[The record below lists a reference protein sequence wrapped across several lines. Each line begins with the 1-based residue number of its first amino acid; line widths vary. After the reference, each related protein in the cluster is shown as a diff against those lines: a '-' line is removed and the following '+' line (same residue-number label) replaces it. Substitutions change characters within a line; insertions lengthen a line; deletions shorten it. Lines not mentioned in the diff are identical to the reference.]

1 MLGIVLTTLMIS
13 TQPLQP
19 AQQMPAMPE
28 RDCIAQR
35 QKVMKSTKPSVNPR
49 ATFASRQD
57 TDPATVEMWV
67 IADLPESEMRVSND
81 GQIIYLSDAVFV
93 ERADETTDKRIGRL
107 IAEAIDHR
115 LALEYGPGCPAL
127 DSPVLDIP

>member
-1 MLGIVLTTLMIS
+1 MLSIVLTILMVS

-19 AQQMPAMPE
+19 AEHTPAIPE
-28 RDCIAQR
+28 RDCVMQR
-35 QKVMKSTKPSVNPR
+35 QKVATSTKPIVNPR
-49 ATFASRQD
+49 ATFESRQD

-67 IADLPESEMRVSND
+67 IAGLPESEMRVSHD

-93 ERADETTDKRIGRL
+93 VRADETTDKRIGRL
-107 IAEAIDHR
+107 IAQAVDHR

-127 DSPVLDIP
+127 DIP

>member
-1 MLGIVLTTLMIS
+1 MLSIVLTILMVS
-13 TQPLQP
+13 TQPLQLAEHTP
-19 AQQMPAMPE
+19 AIPE
-28 RDCIAQR
+28 RDCVMQR
-35 QKVMKSTKPSVNPR
+35 QKVATSTKPIVNPR
-49 ATFASRQD
+49 ATFESRQD

-67 IADLPESEMRVSND
+67 IADLPESEMRVSHD

-107 IAEAIDHR
+107 IAEAVDHR

-127 DSPVLDIP
+127 DIP